1 MQGFF
6 EGIGTGILFLIA
18 LTIVLSGLGFITMAI
33 WNAVIPDIFN
43 LPTINFLQGI
53 GLNVLSYIL
62 FNREV
67 SLPSP
72 VTFIKDEEE
81 DN

>member
-72 VTFIKDEEE
+72 VTFITDEEE